1 MKKLLLTILALIVLS
16 SAVSAQ
22 SYQRAKLWDA
32 EINSLT
38 EIDQKQTAPKDS
50 VLFVGNSSIRLWRS
64 LRKDLPDINFIN
76 RGFGGSYLADVNY
89 YFEHIITPYKPKQI
103 VLYAGENDIND
114 GKTPENVLA
123 DFKTFVSLVRKN
135 FPKTKIYYIS
145 LKPSPSRW
153 HLVNKFRETN
163 NLIKTEITKDK
174 NIIYVDVFNAMLNDK
189 GEPQPELY
197 VEDKLHLNEKGY
209 AIWGNILKKGLR

>member
-1 MKKLLLTILALIVLS
+1 MKKLLLTILALIILS

>member
-22 SYQRAKLWDA
+22 SYQHAKLWDA

-38 EIDQKQTAPKDS
+38 EIDQKQTAPKDA
-50 VLFVGNSSIRLWRS
+50 VLFVGSSSIRLWRS

-123 DFKTFVSLVRKN
+123 DFKAFVSLVRKN

-153 HLVNKFRETN
+153 HLVDKFRETN

-174 NIIYVDVFNAMLNDK
+174 NINYVDVFNAMLNDK

>member
-1 MKKLLLTILALIVLS
+1 MKKLLLTILALIILS

-38 EIDQKQTAPKDS
+38 EIDQKQTAPKDA
-50 VLFVGNSSIRLWRS
+50 VLFVGSSSIRVWRS

-89 YFEHIITPYKPKQI
+89 YFERIITPYKPKQI